1 MTDTSQHPQTDL
13 DQRPEA
19 SAPTDPRL
27 LSLAAEA
34 WPARLPSRDLA
45 GLPPAVFHA
54 LPIASHRSPLVK
66 AASRLDRAL
75 PGWPERAAAAI
86 DRAVSGGIT
95 PDLQRL
101 CALLAHRSLRSPH
114 LLFRA
119 AGSAGG
125 AEARLWL
132 LTALAG
138 TDTPPVR
145 AFWLEDLR
153 NRVAAEPDAPNPA
166 LWFAFLRA
174 FLGGWLTYADF
185 RGCLTQARIL
195 SAAHPNG
202 DYRAALSRLRLTS
215 DPTFA
220 KWYRQVIYDIAH
232 QPDVSLTFR
241 AGGWIRDFPGE
252 DYLWDALHSLA
263 RKPDSWWPLHVL
275 RRTSGI
281 DGDDERLLS
290 DLSGVPEI
298 PLGLLSLLR
307 PDLCRAVDR
316 AIPVPHHEAAVTWLK
331 TASAARPLDQ
341 RWLESHLRPW
351 ADQAGRA
358 LVLAA
363 GALCS
368 TAPPPDF
375 PGPEDA
381 LLRRREFVRGLLLP
395 EFDRF
400 MDNLSCLHALR
411 REHFDAICQ
420 NARLGRPAAIRALS
434 LWPEKAQ
441 ESAPLLFRLSRGG
454 SKSARRA
461 ARESLEVLQARSR
474 VGDLAAY
481 EKRLDLASAWADAG
495 LDGKT
500 ARIWWD
506 VAGYRIRLSVAGG
519 KVTLHTYSGKQ
530 RLAGVPDAVRRDPQY
545 PEIRQSRAD
554 LARTYRYFR
563 RRFEEAMVENVSY
576 RGRDFA
582 TLLANPVVRSLI
594 SRLIL
599 LVDGDPFLWD
609 PGDPLAE
616 CPPPAEIESA
626 AEVRIAHPLDL
637 SHRGRLSQWQQH
649 IIDSRTAQPFKQVFR
664 ECYLVGER
672 ERTADTC
679 SRLQGNPLTARR
691 AFALLRSRGYS
702 PRRGDAVK
710 DHSDSGLHAHI
721 QWARDDEGAG
731 RLLARSDTTERVTS
745 GPVWFTRGD
754 AGPLPL
760 SEVPPIVFS
769 ETLRDADL
777 LVSRAASG
785 ELGFTSRETL
795 RLRATLVRYVAR
807 ALGLTTIYVSDD
819 SAHALID
826 GTRAMYR
833 VHLGSGSVF
842 LEESRRHLDMGAV
855 TSETLRDLIAESVD
869 SVTARILGLIGAL
882 TRDDQITDPHFLNQ
896 LPS

>member
-1 MTDTSQHPQTDL
+1 MTDTSQQPQTDL
-13 DQRPEA
+13 DQRPKG
-19 SAPTDPRL
+19 SAPVDLRL

-34 WPARLPSRDLA
+34 WPSQLPSRPIA

-54 LPIASHRSPLVK
+54 LPAASRRSPLAK
-66 AASRLDRAL
+66 AAARLDRAL

-86 DRAVSGGIT
+86 DTAATHELT
-95 PDLQRL
+95 PDIQRL
-101 CALLAHRSLRSPH
+101 CALLAHRPLRSPH
-114 LLFRA
+114 LLFRT
-119 AGSAGG
+119 AGSADS
-125 AEARLWL
+125 AEIRLWL

-153 NRVAAEPDAPNPA
+153 DRVAAEPDAPDSA

-185 RGCLTQARIL
+185 RGGLTQARIL
-195 SAAHPNG
+195 SAAHPDG

-220 KWYRQVIYDIAH
+220 KWYRQVVYDIAH

-241 AGGWIRDFPGE
+241 AAGWIRDFPGE
-252 DYLWDALHSLA
+252 DYLWDALHSLSH
-263 RKPDSWWPLHVL
+263 KPDSWWPLHIL
-275 RRTSGI
+275 RWTSGI
-281 DGDDERLLS
+281 DTKDERLLS
-290 DLSGVPEI
+290 GLSGLPEI

-307 PDLCRAVDR
+307 TDLCRAVDR

-331 TASAARPLDQ
+331 TASAARPLDL
-341 RWLESHLRPW
+341 RWLETHLRPW

-368 TAPPPDF
+368 TVPPADF

-381 LLRRREFVRGLLLP
+381 LLRRRQFVRGLLLP
-395 EFDRF
+395 EFDRV

-411 REHFDAICQ
+411 REHFDTICQ

-441 ESAPLLFRLSRGG
+441 ESAAILFRLSRGG
-454 SKSARRA
+454 TKSARQA
-461 ARESLEVLQARSR
+461 AGESLEVLLARSH
-474 VGDLAAY
+474 VDDLATY
-481 EKRLDLASAWADAG
+481 EKRLDLASAWTDAG
-495 LDGKT
+495 LDGKA

-506 VAGYRIRLSVAGG
+506 VSGYRIKLSVAGG
-519 KVTLHTYSGKQ
+519 KVTLHTYSGRQ
-530 RLAGVPDAVRRDPQY
+530 RLAGVPVAVRRHPEY
-545 PEIRQSRAD
+545 PEIRQARAD

-563 RRFEEAMVENVSY
+563 RRFEEAMVESVSY

-599 LVDGDPFLWD
+599 LVDGDPFLWE

-637 SHRGRLSQWQQH
+637 SHGGNLSQWQEH
-649 IIDSRTAQPFKQVFR
+649 VIDSRTAQPFKQVFR

-672 ERTADTC
+672 ERADDAC
-679 SRLQGNPLTARR
+679 SRFEGNPLTARR
-691 AFALLRSRGYS
+691 AFALLRSCGYS

-721 QWARDDEGAG
+721 QWAGEGENAG
-731 RLLARSDTTERVTS
+731 RLLARSNTTERVTS
-745 GPVWFTRGD
+745 GPVCFTRGG
-754 AGPLPL
+754 AGPIPL
-760 SEVPPIVFS
+760 SEVPPILFS

-777 LVSRAASG
+777 LVSRAAAG
-785 ELGFTSRETL
+785 ELGFTSRETI

-807 ALGLTTIYVSDD
+807 ALGLTTIYVSDNA
-819 SAHALID
+819 AHALVD

-882 TRDDQITDPHFLNQ
+882 TNDDQITDPHFLDQ